1 MGILWALF
9 RPARPRQWIKNAAL
23 LAPVVFSGLLLV
35 PGRLEKVVEA
45 IVVFTLIS
53 ASVYIFNDLLDIEAD
68 RKHPFKR
75 KRPLP
80 SGELPVS
87 LAVFAMLA
95 GVIIGLAW
103 AYAMNMFF
111 FGICLTYLVVSGL
124 LYTYWLK
131 NIPILDVITI
141 ATGYI
146 LRVYAGAVVIDAHM
160 NVWFLLTVIS
170 LSLFLAV
177 GKRKSEMTLLRGSGN
192 TAAVRETL
200 KRYTEELLNIY
211 TAMFAT
217 ASWLSYALFTFNQP
231 RIEFEGKVLTF
242 LSLLPKTFLSE
253 KWLMATIPL
262 VVYGVMRYMQL
273 IYEKNEGESPERIL
287 LSDKPL
293 IVTVVLW
300 GVMVL
305 GLLYVA

>member
-9 RPARPRQWIKNAAL
+9 RTARPRQWIKNAAL

-75 KRPLP
+75 KRPLA

-293 IVTVVLW
+293 IITVVLW